1 MNQRPP
7 VTPALRLPEF
17 VALFAVMMSL
27 TAMSIDA
34 MLPALPAIGHSL
46 GVEDSKDT
54 QLIISLF
61 ILGMGCGEIF
71 FGPLSDAIG
80 RKKAIYIGIGIY
92 CVGAVLALTATS
104 IEQLLLGRIVQ
115 GIGVSGPKIASRA
128 LIRDQFEGNAMAR
141 IMSFIMMVFILT
153 PMIAPAV
160 GQFILLFGEW
170 RSIFLVYLV
179 AAVLAVTWMGIRQP
193 ETLLPEHR
201 IPISLRNLYQSARL
215 IISHPKVM
223 AYTLTAGLIFGTLL
237 SYVSTTQSMFQD
249 LYQAGARFPLYFAIL
264 ALGAGLASMVNGR
277 LVMRLGM
284 QRLTLCALSGILV
297 VGSAFLLLTW
307 YYQGIPPLW
316 MFMSCCF
323 LLFFCHGM
331 LFGNINAM
339 GMQYLGR
346 VAGIGSSLMSS
357 ISSWTA
363 VLVAIPIGR
372 MYDHSVTHIPIA
384 YLASGLL
391 ALLLVLAARSSRAG
405 AV

>member
-1 MNQRPP
+1 MNQRLP

-92 CVGAVLALTATS
+92 CAGAVLALTATS

-160 GQFILLFGEW
+160 GQFILLF
-170 RSIFLVYLV
+170 
-179 AAVLAVTWMGIRQP
+179 AVVVIGI
-193 ETLLPEHR
+193 L
-201 IPISLRNLYQSARL
+201 ARL
-215 IISHPKVM
+215 PFMRRVGV
-223 AYTLTAGLIFGTLL
+223 TL
-237 SYVSTTQSMFQD
+237 
-249 LYQAGARFPLYFAIL
+249 PLTVKESFR
-264 ALGAGLASMVNGR
+264 G
-277 LVMRLGM
+277 
-284 QRLTLCALSGILV
+284 
-297 VGSAFLLLTW
+297 
-307 YYQGIPPLW
+307 
-316 MFMSCCF
+316 
-323 LLFFCHGM
+323 
-331 LFGNINAM
+331 
-339 GMQYLGR
+339 
-346 VAGIGSSLMSS
+346 
-357 ISSWTA
+357 
-363 VLVAIPIGR
+363 
-372 MYDHSVTHIPIA
+372 D
-384 YLASGLL
+384 
-391 ALLLVLAARSSRAG
+391 
-405 AV
+405 